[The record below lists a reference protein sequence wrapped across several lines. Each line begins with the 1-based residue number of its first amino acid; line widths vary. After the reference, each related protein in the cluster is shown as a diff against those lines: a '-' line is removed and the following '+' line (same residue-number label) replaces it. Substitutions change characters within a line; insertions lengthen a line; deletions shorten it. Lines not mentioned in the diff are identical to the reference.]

1 MPIMFEQSTLLPMR
15 LWRAAMATA
24 LAAAAL
30 AVVPS
35 AALAQAGAA
44 QAVTWRP
51 LTEPQGHCRAGEVA
65 LFDCPVGGKRL
76 SVCAST
82 DYSQRAGSLHYRYGP
97 VGAAEIELPKDRWK
111 GSATESR
118 YETFPNGSSFGYLR
132 FHNGPTG
139 YVVFHGNVR
148 AGRDGWEQRAGV
160 AIELPRRPKP
170 QTLFCSGS
178 NPELSSLLDGNTM
191 QRRLGFMENS
201 EARPFDFP

>member
-1 MPIMFEQSTLLPMR
+1 MFERSTSLPMR
-15 LWRAAMATA
+15 LSCAAMATTLTA
-24 LAAAAL
+24 AGLAA
-30 AVVPS
+30 VPS

-51 LTEPQGHCRAGEVA
+51 LTEAQGHCRVGEAAV
-65 LFDCPVGGKRL
+65 FDCRVGGKRL
-76 SVCAST
+76 SVCASP

-97 VGAAEIELPKDRWK
+97 IGAAEIELPKDRWK

-139 YVVFHGNVR
+139 YVVFHSNVR

-160 AIELPRRPKP
+160 AIELPKRRTP
-170 QTLFCSGS
+170 QTLFCNGP
-178 NPELSSLLDGNTM
+178 NPELSGLLDETTM
-191 QRRLGFMENS
+191 RKRLGFMENS